1 MARVLR
7 AAVGGGL
14 VAEPRCFGLLSH
26 DVALLSA
33 VADQTWSGHL
43 NHAESNSLLHLMLG
57 PRDTGRFLLDG
68 WTGWDVVP
76 FLWLVGEGEK
86 WELVHVDGDK
96 AGLWSRKD
104 KGAIGGKRSEAKER
118 QASRK
123 AEMRVRRDRKWES
136 QRWACES
143 SWTPDAF

>member
-33 VADQTWSGHL
+33 IADQTWSGPEPRRIKFPFASNAGAKRHWSVSAGRL
-43 NHAESNSLLHLMLG
+43 NWVGCG
-57 PRDTGRFLLDG
+57 PNLVIGGGGRK
-68 WTGWDVVP
+68 
-76 FLWLVGEGEK
+76 VGARACS
-86 WELVHVDGDK
+86 GDK

-123 AEMRVRRDRKWES
+123 AEMRVRRDRK
-136 QRWACES
+136 
-143 SWTPDAF
+143 